1 MDKGTFFIAL
11 KAKEKKVW
19 AKLPMTGEAISSLI
33 NLIEEGDSI
42 YSFIASL
49 MPRTSSSSP
58 FLYLN
63 SPGLMPCTCWQLQE
77 MYLQPD
83 LTSESQAHIPGGL
96 FDISTPNWGF
106 PNSSIGKESACNAG
120 DLGSIPRLGRSAGEG
135 KGYPLQYPGLENSMD
150 CIV

>member
-1 MDKGTFFIAL
+1 M
-11 KAKEKKVW
+11 W

-63 SPGLMPCTCWQLQE
+63 SPGLMPCTC
-77 MYLQPD
+77 
-83 LTSESQAHIPGGL
+83 
-96 FDISTPNWGF
+96 
-106 PNSSIGKESACNAG
+106 
-120 DLGSIPRLGRSAGEG
+120 
-135 KGYPLQYPGLENSMD
+135 
-150 CIV
+150 